1 MGIKQFYIVDE
12 DSSVEYDFYINEEDL
27 RKIINFIKDLEVE
40 V

>member
-27 RKIINFIKDLEVE
+27 QKIINFIKDLEVE

>member
-27 RKIINFIKDLEVE
+27 RKIINFLKDLEVE